1 MKLRSRATDRESA
14 VRITILAMG
23 SRGDVQPYL
32 GLALGLKDVG
42 YEVVFAAY
50 TNFAAEAKVEL
61 PRSRG
66 RVASTVQDMISG
78 KLYV

>member
-32 GLALGLKDVG
+32 ALALGLKDAG

-66 RVASTVQDMISG
+66 RVASTPRR
-78 KLYV
+78 LLTL